1 MSEPTD
7 PREIRHNA
15 GQHDCG
21 LNPVSPSKDGVH
33 VHTIDPSQLP
43 QHDYGA
49 HRFPGLTAQQVGSD
63 ARIMQPSPLTRED
76 IAQQLR
82 NMNPQ
87 TIRER
92 HMRTMLPRTPYD
104 RDIDRK
110 SRADFAVKLQ
120 RATSSDQETLRQRC
134 VSIINSLEHM
144 ESDKDIALIALE
156 KLCGVGK

>member
-49 HRFPGLTAQQVGSD
+49 NRFGSD
-63 ARIMQPSPLTRED
+63 
-76 IAQQLR
+76 LR
-82 NMNPQ
+82 NMDPQ

-92 HMRTMLPRTPYD
+92 HLQAVLPRTPYD
-104 RDIDRK
+104 RDQVRK
-110 SRADFAVKLQ
+110 Q
-120 RATSSDQETLRQRC
+120 RAADACGWHQKCTQEEKRLSDRC
-134 VSIINSLEHM
+134 LAIINSLEHM
-144 ESDKDIALIALE
+144 EVDKDIALIALE
-156 KLCGVGK
+156 KLCGVDK

>member
-15 GQHDCG
+15 GQHTFD
-21 LNPVSPSKDGVH
+21 LNPVPPSKDGVH

-49 HRFPGLTAQQVGSD
+49 HRFGSD
-63 ARIMQPSPLTRED
+63 KFAQPSPLTRED
-76 IAQQLR
+76 IQQQLR

-87 TIRER
+87 TVREH